1 MVPGKKIVNSISLKV
16 GRRKIQRTGF
26 VIEEAWK
33 SSGSNGRRSG
43 SNYC

>member
-1 MVPGKKIVNSISLKV
+1 VVPGKTIVKKV

-33 SSGSNGRRSG
+33 SSGSNGI
-43 SNYC
+43 